1 MKFRRFTVLLAAVMV
16 ASLMLTTAQAAKKV
30 GIAMPTKSSQRWI
43 DDGNNMVK
51 SLEDLG
57 YETDP

>member
-1 MKFRRFTVLLAAVMV
+1 MKLKKLTVLLAV
-16 ASLMLTTAQAAKKV
+16 AFALSFMLTTAQAAKKI

-51 SLEDLG
+51 YLEDLG
-57 YETDP
+57 